1 MVLSKL
7 FYLVSLMTAKN
18 IYFAPNG
25 IALGH
30 AGRCLP
36 IAKKILSMGGR
47 VVFST
52 YGDAVGFVKEAGFK
66 VLNVPR
72 LKFEETADGS
82 VAMLETSLKW
92 PLHILTFFKQM
103 EAEIINLKKFKADV
117 IVSDSRLSPLFAGKL
132 LNIPRILLLHQIRM
146 LIPHRKTLTRVQN
159 KLKRFGEDIIMYDT
173 RIFWSSS
180 NIILAP
186 DFPFPY
192 TIAKDNLNVPKKMLR
207 NVEFIGQVISKRPE
221 ELPDKE
227 EIREKLGL
235 DDRPLIYAGVA
246 GTALEKKILNRILT
260 DILIKLP
267 KDYQVILTRG
277 LPSKPDV
284 PVYEKDNIK
293 IFNWVSDRYT
303 LLKASDLVISRAGHN
318 TIAECFYYGKPS
330 ILIPTPAHTEHQ
342 GNAKSVERMG
352 VSKVLQ
358 QGEVNF
364 KTLLGTIEEA
374 LNDSKMMSRVERVR
388 RAVSKF
394 NAVNSVVNKIDYFTR
409 NR

>member
-293 IFNWVSDRYT
+293 IFNS
-303 LLKASDLVISRAGHN
+303 
-318 TIAECFYYGKPS
+318 IAECFYYGKPS